1 MKSFKIVAI
10 ALAAI
15 ILIATTGCT
24 APKTVTVTSGNPGV
38 TQYLT
43 TVTQVVPSGT
53 VTNTVTQPAITNT
66 VTLPPVTN
74 TVIQPAVTTTVIE
87 PAVTVTAPAVTVT
100 TTTTI
105 TTTPPASIPAQ
116 VGIVTNI
123 VQATS
128 GLSAIPLVDG
138 VNSIILALNITNTT
152 SQTYAAVQ
160 FKVRLIMG
168 NATTPKPTLTPL
180 LGTSQTWYS
189 LETSTVQVYDFY
201 NHPSLTIEPNS
212 SQTIYLTLAVN
223 STGAQSIIV
232 SSAVA

>member
-1 MKSFKIVAI
+1 MKKVRYIILALVCI
-10 ALAAI
+10 AVLLAAGCVNPKTI
-15 ILIATTGCT
+15 TQTIAATTQ
-24 APKTVTVTSGNPGV
+24 
-38 TQYLT
+38 TQWVAAT
-43 TVTQVVPSGT
+43 TVTQPGGT
-53 VTNTVTQPAITNT
+53 TTITQPAITNT
-66 VTLPPVTN
+66 VTQPPVTN
-74 TVIQPAVTTTVIE
+74 TVTQPAVTTTVIE
-87 PAVTVTAPAVTVT
+87 PAITVTAPAVTVT
-100 TTTTI
+100 TTTTV

-123 VQATS
+123 VQATTN
-128 GLSAIPLVDG
+128 LSAIPLVDG
-138 VNSIILALNITNTT
+138 ANSIILALNITNTT